1 MATQTK
7 KSAFDKLSAVN
18 VYDKVEKKGQLT
30 YLSWAHA
37 WAFAKKLY
45 PELTRKV
52 YENEIGMNYH
62 NDGSTA
68 WVKVGVTIDEIEYID
83 YLPIM
88 NTSGRPKSIQLDN
101 ITSFEVNSSI
111 QRSTVKALALHGLGL
126 SVYAGEDLIETA
138 PVIKKP
144 KLISLE
150 IQDDNWK
157 KVIAWMIDNKELGMP
172 GIIKILSQ
180 KYKIDPVVIDELS
193 KFIKS

>member
-7 KSAFDKLSAVN
+7 KSAFDKLSAVK
-18 VYDKVEKKGQLT
+18 VSDKVEKKGQLT

-52 YENEIGMNYH
+52 YESENGMNYFT
-62 NDGSTA
+62 DGKTA
-68 WVKVGVTIDEIEYID
+68 WVKVGVTINELEYID

-126 SVYAGEDLIETA
+126 SVYAGEDLVETT
-138 PVIKKP
+138 PVVSKP
-144 KLISLE
+144 KLINLE
-150 IQDDNWK
+150 IEDDNWQ
-157 KVIAWMIDNKELGMP
+157 KVIAWMIDNKDLGMP
-172 GIIKILSQ
+172 GIIKVLSQ
-180 KYKIDPVVIDELS
+180 KYKINPVVVDELS

>member
-18 VYDKVEKKGQLT
+18 VSDKVEKKGQLT

-52 YENEIGMNYH
+52 YESENGMNYFT
-62 NDGSTA
+62 DGKTA
-68 WVKVGVTIDEIEYID
+68 WVKVGVTINELEYID

-126 SVYAGEDLIETA
+126 SVYAGEDLVETT

-144 KLISLE
+144 KLINLE
-150 IQDDNWK
+150 IEDDNWQ

-180 KYKIDPVVIDELS
+180 KYKINPVVVDELS

>member
-52 YENEIGMNYH
+52 YESENGMNYFT
-62 NDGSTA
+62 DGKTA
-68 WVKVGVTIDEIEYID
+68 WVKVGVTIDELEYID

-150 IQDDNWK
+150 IEDDNWQ

>member
-18 VYDKVEKKGQLT
+18 VSDKVEKKGQLT

-52 YENEIGMNYH
+52 YESENGMNYFT
-62 NDGSTA
+62 DGKTA
-68 WVKVGVTIDEIEYID
+68 WVKVGVTIDELECID
-83 YLPIM
+83 YLPVM
-88 NTSGRPKSIQLDN
+88 NTSGRPKSIQLEN

-138 PVIKKP
+138 PVIKKA

>member
-88 NTSGRPKSIQLDN
+88 NTSGRPKSIQLEN

>member
-37 WAFAKKLY
+37 WAFAKKIY
-45 PELTRKV
+45 PELKRKV
-52 YENEIGMNYH
+52 YESENGMNYFT
-62 NDGSTA
+62 DGKTA
-68 WVKVGVTIDEIEYID
+68 WVKVGVSIDELEYID

-150 IQDDNWK
+150 IEDDNWK
-157 KVIAWMIDNKELGMP
+157 KVIAWMIDNRDLGMP

-180 KYKIDPVVIDELS
+180 KYQIDPVVKDELS
-193 KFIKS
+193 KFIKV

>member
-18 VYDKVEKKGQLT
+18 VSDKVEKKGQLT

-52 YENEIGMNYH
+52 YESENGMNYFT
-62 NDGSTA
+62 DGKTA
-68 WVKVGVTIDEIEYID
+68 WVKVGVTINELEYID

-126 SVYAGEDLIETA
+126 SVYAGEDLVETE

-144 KLISLE
+144 KLINLE
-150 IQDDNWK
+150 IEDDNWQ

-180 KYKIDPVVIDELS
+180 KYKINPVVVDELS